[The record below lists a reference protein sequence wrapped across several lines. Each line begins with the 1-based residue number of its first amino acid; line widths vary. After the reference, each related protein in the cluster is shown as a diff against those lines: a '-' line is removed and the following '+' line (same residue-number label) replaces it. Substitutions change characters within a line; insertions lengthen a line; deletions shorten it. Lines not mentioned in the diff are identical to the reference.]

1 MPSGIGK
8 VLVIG
13 GVGVIGFALY
23 TRHRRRMMRRMMY
36 EQQQGQFGPPDG
48 GAQYLGPARQPESKQ
63 AMKAH
68 KIVAKVQKKA
78 GDVQRTISAVSRLL
92 QN

>member
-23 TRHRRRMMRRMMY
+23 TRHRRRMMRRMMR
-36 EQQQGQFGPPDG
+36 EQQGQFGYPDG
-48 GAQYLGPARQPESKQ
+48 GAQYIGPSPQPESKQ